1 MIDVRDLLA
10 AFAPHRGDAI
20 IVPGRAARH
29 WREHGD
35 TVFDLPL
42 GDPAMGGRAGFS
54 LGLAL
59 AQPSRRVVVFDSEG
73 DLLMNL
79 GVLATI
85 AEQAP
90 SNFYHFLLDNECYA
104 TTGGQ
109 PVPNALGMAYDVV
122 ARGCGLA
129 RAHAFSDIAEVSREM
144 PRLVA
149 PPGPVFIWIKV
160 RPEIENR
167 PIGQRPV
174 FRGRGPA
181 AVIAGVRQALTT
193 GG

>member
-1 MIDVRDLLA
+1 
-10 AFAPHRGDAI
+10 
-20 IVPGRAARH
+20 
-29 WREHGD
+29 
-35 TVFDLPL
+35 
-42 GDPAMGGRAGFS
+42 MGGRAGFS

-90 SNFYHFLLDNECYA
+90 GNFYHFLLDNECYA

-109 PVPNALGMAYDVV
+109 PVPNARGMQYDVV
-122 ARGCGLA
+122 ARGCGIA
-129 RAHAFSDIAEVSREM
+129 RSHAFSDLAEVSHAL
-144 PRLVA
+144 PRILA
-149 PPGPVFIWIKV
+149 APGPAFIWIKV

-167 PIGQRPV
+167 PIGQRPA

-181 AVIAGVRQALTT
+181 AVVADVRQALIA

>member
-1 MIDVRDLLA
+1 MA

-20 IVPGRAARH
+20 VIPGRAARH
-29 WREHGD
+29 WREYGD
-35 TVFDLPL
+35 GVFDLPL

-85 AEQAP
+85 AELAP
-90 SNFYHFLLDNECYA
+90 ANFYHFLLDNECYA

-109 PVPNALGMAYDVV
+109 PVPNAHGMAYDVV
-122 ARGCGLA
+122 ARGCGIT
-129 RAHAFSDIAEVSREM
+129 RTYAFSDPAELSRGM
-144 PRLVA
+144 AGILA
-149 PPGPVFIWIKV
+149 APGPVFAWAKV

-167 PIGQRPV
+167 PIGERPASP
-174 FRGRGPA
+174 GPGPA
-181 AVIAGVRQALTT
+181 AVVAKLREAL
-193 GG
+193 GGRG